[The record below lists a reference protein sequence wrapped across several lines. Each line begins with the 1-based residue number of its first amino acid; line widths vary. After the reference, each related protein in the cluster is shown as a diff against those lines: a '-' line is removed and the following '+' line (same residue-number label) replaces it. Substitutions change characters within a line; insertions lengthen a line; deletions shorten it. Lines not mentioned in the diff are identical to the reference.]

1 MCASP
6 RHTELASVPS
16 GQMDA
21 QRKSAK
27 RKQKKKQGKMV
38 PLVAKPSHRAA
49 GQDSSAP
56 RTAASDAPPI
66 KGPVGPISASILA
79 ASRAISRGPMPPLPE
94 GPMSANNSASSTFTA
109 PLPTKKRRISD
120 GYGGPR
126 SFKAT
131 GTEREE
137 EATFEAASF
146 SNGAVTTVAVSAH
159 DASALPD
166 AAAILADDTLLSD
179 SHARSEVR

>member
-1 MCASP
+1 
-6 RHTELASVPS
+6 
-16 GQMDA
+16 
-21 QRKSAK
+21 
-27 RKQKKKQGKMV
+27 MV

-120 GYGGPR
+120 GGEAAQDGYGGPR